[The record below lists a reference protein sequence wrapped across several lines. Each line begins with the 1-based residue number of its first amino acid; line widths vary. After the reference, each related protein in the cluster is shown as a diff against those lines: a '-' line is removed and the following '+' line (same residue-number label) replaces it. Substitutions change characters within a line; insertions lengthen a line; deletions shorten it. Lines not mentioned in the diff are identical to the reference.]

1 MLTKFETKSNRVKG
15 LAFHPSRPWVLA
27 SLHNGVVQ
35 LWDYRMGTLLERFD
49 EHDGPVR
56 GVCFHQQQPLFV
68 TGGDDY
74 KIKVWNYKLRR
85 CLFSLLG
92 HLDYIRTVQFHHEHP
107 WIVSASD
114 DQTIRIWNWQTRA
127 CVSVLTGHNHYVMC
141 AQFHG
146 KDDLVLSASLDQT
159 VRVWDISGLRKKLL
173 PNTLTPE
180 ERAAPAAPRG
190 ARRRRQPRRKARE
203 GDAKCEGERCS
214 AAPRT
219 PSTSFFFFSGSGSH
233 SSLVHSLSSTGG
245 GPLWRQRRDRQIRP
259 RGPRPRRQLGVLP
272 PFPPSYCV
280 RCGRPTGQAV
290 AHE

>member
-15 LAFHPSRPWVLA
+15 LAFHPIRPWVLA

-56 GVCFHQQQPLFV
+56 GVCFHQVQPLFV

-92 HLDYIRTVQFHHEHP
+92 HLDYIRTVQFHPEHP

-141 AQFHG
+141 AQFHS
-146 KDDLVLSASLDQT
+146 KEDLVLSASLDQT

-180 ERAAPAAPRG
+180 ERAAPTAPPESPTG
-190 ARRRRQPRRKARE
+190 A
-203 GDAKCEGERCS
+203 G
-214 AAPRT
+214 
-219 PSTSFFFFSGSGSH
+219 
-233 SSLVHSLSSTGG
+233 SLSSKLGKAMPNVKVEDLFGG
-245 GPLWRQRRDRQIRP
+245 NDAVRENTAGVQTRLAALARPLREPLASGLNPPWVHTLHPASEAALHVRISFHHGRRSSMCS
-259 RGPRPRRQLGVLP
+259 RG
-272 PFPPSYCV
+272 
-280 RCGRPTGQAV
+280 TTA
-290 AHE
+290 A